1 MFDENDL
8 FNFLIL
14 ETDYYEDVVDMLL
27 LLMLCIRV
35 CKMWDLGFSSL
46 T

>member
-27 LLMLCIRV
+27 LMLCIRV